1 MREREPGRGER
12 ERARE
17 RGEELTVRAQAVRA
31 TVRVWELCVSV
42 RVWGAKVSMDY
53 ERPSRKHHRVV
64 RDLGDDTYVAATAA
78 AAVAAVPRSGGH
90 ALGPRGLNPVPEQFL
105 EIRQGL

>member
-31 TVRVWELCVSV
+31 TVRVWELCASV
-42 RVWGAKVSMDY
+42 RVWGVKRSMGY

-64 RDLGDDTYVAATAA
+64 RDLGDDTYAAATAA
-78 AAVAAVPRSGGH
+78 AAVPRSGGH
-90 ALGPRGLNPVPEQFL
+90 ALGLRGLNPVPEPFL